1 MDRPLSEECA
11 RGGADALQIF
21 HDAFVTELGSEL
33 AEGRRLASLR
43 ELLDVIICAGKDCLI
58 QDLLRLW
65 PYATD
70 KDEIFTFDECFQIYQ
85 SLPSTSVEELYD
97 VFDAFSV
104 EKCQCEDDG
113 GGGEYG
119 RVEFDY
125 GTVMEQLA
133 TEGRGDVIK
142 WLRRHLHRQ
151 TDIENL
157 VYEVIECRKRLR
169 SLNSQIVEEN
179 GFLARTLLKS
189 SGDHPPPPPLVRA
202 NSLDERGERVV
213 AGGQHKVSN
222 VSSGSR
228 HFHHS
233 HLHFMMARSESAESL
248 SSLFSNRNSRTTTL
262 QGGGD
267 DGVGM
272 STAGGQMPPQGPG
285 DRGGAGGRVT
295 ADHQTSEERI
305 QLKSMVIQR
314 ELDETSCIAY
324 AFSLEKPRKMRLSV
338 CVNEG
343 IDHSLSR
350 FHNSVIAI
358 IMSSELEPQA
368 RIHAVARR
376 KENGKCSTDWVSV
389 PAGNHLVRV
398 RFCRALKIMEPER
411 SDQIVDD
418 KGRLTKSFKCM
429 LMNLFDMFD
438 LDDDGLLSRREF
450 EAYSILSGSGPVS
463 EQEWTKICTNFE
475 LRQQHITMKT
485 FIQMHQKESETYGH
499 RGTMEEMWKAVRAL
513 GHNRRFI
520 MSTMCPLRLEL
531 FSSAGPPLLMEPFRV
546 DRFHADELDPLLAEH
561 FWEQGKSLPYL
572 REMQTLRQFKSD
584 YYAVLLA
591 GRTQSQTH
599 YMLDMSSSN
608 NVNIEGSEL
617 MVNQFVPANTLRIL
631 SVAIAQAESWFLSV
645 KLAGYKLQSG
655 RE

>member
-11 RGGADALQIF
+11 RGGADALRIF

-119 RVEFDY
+119 GVELDY
-125 GTVMEQLA
+125 GTLMEQLA
-133 TEGRGDVIK
+133 TEGRGDVVK

-157 VYEVIECRKRLR
+157 VYEVIEYRKRLR

-189 SGDHPPPPPLVRA
+189 SDDHPSPPPPLVRA

-213 AGGQHKVSN
+213 AGGEHKVSN

-233 HLHFMMARSESAESL
+233 RLHFMMARSESAESL

-262 QGGGD
+262 LQGGGD

-272 STAGGQMPPQGPG
+272 STAGGQMPPQGHR
-285 DRGGAGGRVT
+285 DRGGAGGRGT

-314 ELDETSCIAY
+314 ELSETSCIAY
-324 AFSLEKPRKMRLSV
+324 AFSLDKPRKMRLSV

-343 IDHSLSR
+343 NVPDFGWSCS
-350 FHNSVIAI
+350 
-358 IMSSELEPQA
+358 
-368 RIHAVARR
+368 ARR
-376 KENGKCSTDWVSV
+376 
-389 PAGNHLVRV
+389 
-398 RFCRALKIMEPER
+398 
-411 SDQIVDD
+411 
-418 KGRLTKSFKCM
+418 
-429 LMNLFDMFD
+429 
-438 LDDDGLLSRREF
+438 GL
-450 EAYSILSGSGPVS
+450 
-463 EQEWTKICTNFE
+463 
-475 LRQQHITMKT
+475 
-485 FIQMHQKESETYGH
+485 
-499 RGTMEEMWKAVRAL
+499 
-513 GHNRRFI
+513 
-520 MSTMCPLRLEL
+520 
-531 FSSAGPPLLMEPFRV
+531 PLLMEPFRV